1 LLLKCTGVDAF
12 ATNSR
17 KQSALFRLSVHGF
30 ESLFSEMSALLAA
43 ERTPQVKELPF
54 RKHINVLTCLLTAN

>member
-1 LLLKCTGVDAF
+1 
-12 ATNSR
+12 
-17 KQSALFRLSVHGF
+17 
-30 ESLFSEMSALLAA
+30 MSALLAA